1 MDLSGFCTGVKPV
14 LQAAGW
20 LLLIFKI
27 IIPLIIVGLGALDLG
42 KAVTSGKDDDIKK
55 NLSVICF
62 DKKISFTANK
72 DETEKKENPSMTFN
86 LNDNGDSSVPAWLS
100 ALKNTRDAH
109 KI

>member
-42 KAVTSGKDDDIKK
+42 KAVIASKEDE
-55 NLSVICF
+55 NLTKF
-62 DKKISFTANK
+62 K
-72 DETEKKENPSMTFN
+72 
-86 LNDNGDSSVPAWLS
+86 
-100 ALKNTRDAH
+100 
-109 KI
+109 